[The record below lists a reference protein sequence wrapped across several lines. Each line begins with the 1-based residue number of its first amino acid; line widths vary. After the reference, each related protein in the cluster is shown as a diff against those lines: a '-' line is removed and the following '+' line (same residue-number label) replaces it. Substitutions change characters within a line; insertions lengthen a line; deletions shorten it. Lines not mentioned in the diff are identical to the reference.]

1 MDSEKELTTL
11 YEELQMLHKMSEEE
25 ACDYFNVDY
34 KHEAE
39 QVITDEIAYYERRLN
54 EVVGESADDI
64 EKERQAICDAAGLTR
79 YPMMGYL

>member
-1 MDSEKELTTL
+1 MDAEKELTTL

-25 ACDYFNVDY
+25 ACDYFNADF

-39 QVITDEIAYYERRLN
+39 QVVTDEIAYYERRLN
-54 EVVGESADDI
+54 KEGESADNV